1 MAKQQKKKAKKPA
14 MSEAER
20 LIKAQAGYT
29 CAMPACGSSGRTLY
43 HIDGNPANQDPA
55 NMLLF
60 CAECHARAA
69 SGELDAETIG
79 MIKQSVEM
87 RSASPED
94 LEAMKNEV
102 IARIEAL
109 VGRMDEPKM
118 IDEAEWGTREPDP
131 KIEVVAGQILIL
143 NEAKIVL
150 ATAVLRPLALALY
163 ASNMLNTALAVQ
175 VAIAPETASPIDA
188 YNMAVILDGLGRKD
202 EAEDLYRSA
211 VGKDPSFAQAW
222 ANLGVLLR
230 EAGNPEES
238 EKALRKA
245 IEADAS
251 YAPAWSSLGILL
263 NQTERDDEA
272 EEAFRKATEINPG
285 FAPAWSNLAG
295 MLKDSGRVEDG
306 ESAYRKA
313 VEVAPDDAD
322 LRNGLAYYLLEAG
335 KPDEAETQVR
345 EALRLDPDCAYAHA
359 TLGLLLLQRGEL
371 DEGRA
376 GYERAIELH
385 PNDKP
390 LRQKYYFEYG
400 RALAAKG
407 EVWHAR
413 KELTK
418 ALKVKTGYIPEE
430 EIEAVLADL

>member
-1 MAKQQKKKAKKPA
+1 MAKQQKKKTKKPGS
-14 MSEAER
+14 SEAER
-20 LIKAQAGYT
+20 IIKAQAGYT
-29 CAMPACGSSGRTLY
+29 CAMPACGTRGRILY
-43 HIDGNPANQDPA
+43 YIDGKPANQDPA

-87 RSASPED
+87 RGASPED
-94 LEAMKNEV
+94 LEAMKDEV
-102 IARIEAL
+102 IARIEVL

-118 IDEAEWGTREPDP
+118 IDEADWGTHDPDP
-131 KIEVVAGQILIL
+131 KIEIVAGQTLVL
-143 NEAKIVL
+143 NEAKVL
-150 ATAVLRPLALALY
+150 LPAGVLRPLAATLY

-175 VAIAPETASPIDA
+175 TAIEPETASPIDA
-188 YNMAVILDGLGRKD
+188 YNRAVILDGLGRKD

-211 VGKDPSFAQAW
+211 ARKDPSFAQAW

-230 EAGNPEES
+230 EADKPEES

-245 IEADAS
+245 VETDPDNAA
-251 YAPAWSSLGILL
+251 AWSSLGILL
-263 NQTERDDEA
+263 DQTERDDEA
-272 EEAFRKATEINPG
+272 EEAFRKATEIDPG
-285 FAPAWSNLAG
+285 FAPAWSNLG
-295 MLKDSGRVEDG
+295 GLLKDTGRAEEG
-306 ESAYRKA
+306 EAAYRKA
-313 VEVAPDDAD
+313 VELAPEDAD
-322 LRNGLAYYLLEAG
+322 LRNGFAYYLLESG

-359 TLGLLLLQRGEL
+359 TLGLLLIHRGDL

-390 LRQKYYFEYG
+390 LRQKYHFEYG
-400 RALAAKG
+400 RALALKG
-407 EVWHAR
+407 EAWHAR

-418 ALKVKTGYIPEE
+418 ALKVKTDYISEE
-430 EIEAVLADL
+430 EIEAVLAGL